1 MLKMVKYEY
10 RKNLFPLLVVF
21 IVFGGLQIYF
31 MIATMMKDEGHSAIS
46 ASLLM
51 LAAFCSYL
59 FVLLYGVASYNSD
72 LKNKSGYLVFMAPI
86 STYQVIGA
94 KLLSTL
100 LTGVTLVALIGVLGV
115 VDYSFA
121 AKQYG
126 LDSIIEMIEY
136 LFESSDISLTSVLL
150 NVLVFVIILLI
161 EFFMTI
167 TVAYFAI
174 SLCSTALQ
182 NNKFKGFVSFVLF
195 IVLTIVINIIS
206 SKLPTLLDF
215 NEAETFLQLMYSA
228 LPQIGLYIV
237 VMIGSFIGSG
247 MLLDKQ
253 ISL

>member
-21 IVFGGLQIYF
+21 IIFGGLQIYF
-31 MIATMMKDEGHSAIS
+31 TLATMMKNETHSAIS

-51 LAAFCSYL
+51 MAAFCAYL
-59 FVLLYGVASYNSD
+59 FVLIYGVATYNSD

-126 LDSIIEMIEY
+126 FEDIIEFIKYM
-136 LFESSDISLTSVLL
+136 FESNDIAITTILL
-150 NVLVFVIILLI
+150 NVLVFVVVMLI

-182 NNKFKGFVSFVLF
+182 NNKFKGFVSFILF
-195 IVLTIVINIIS
+195 VVLTIAISVIA
-206 SKLPTLLDF
+206 SKLPRLIDIR
-215 NEAETFLQLMYSA
+215 EAETFLQSMYSM
-228 LPQIGLYIV
+228 LPQIGLYLV
-237 VMIGSFIGSG
+237 VMIASFIGSG